1 MMDIVPTA
9 FISFLAVPALFLVS
23 HFGIKLPDAPPPDPA
38 ADEARFN
45 AVNSQLDTG
54 GTVYGYISVDGDLT
68 AVGEFVSGI
77 SRQIQENAPKGG
89 KLPVLVQVDVPK
101 ILDISGLDSVS
112 AIGFS
117 SKRAEVGFRNKAYIH
132 APEGRTGLLRAFGD
146 TPQPF
151 EVVKMAPAWTDIAIS
166 QTLNLKQV
174 YDTVQEAAGVIM
186 GEQGAAMMKAMAQR
200 PAGPFPFTLEQ
211 VLADLDT
218 KVTFILD
225 ADSAMQVGIP
235 GVQGLSIPQM
245 EAAILVDG
253 LGCVADKMITT
264 VEKKL
269 QENEGRPAPVN
280 ILRSQDWVGMRLSVP
295 PGQGR
300 NVAGWLGILS
310 AISDSK
316 PALLHHVP
324 SGNLVVTTGQRFA
337 QSLFSQ
343 KPGLSTDPDFQKAT
357 AGLPTEGTG
366 LSYISPAFFGM
377 VRSTMEGL
385 STNKKVGKKEGMI
398 FKTAMDLIVPQG
410 AQGEASVTTS
420 TGDGI
425 LVVSNSAH
433 SHKARLASPLFTSV
447 LPMMYSQTM
456 KVRQKAMDRQMKL
469 EMEMRERVLREEQE
483 ALESA
488 REEDAREERE

>member
-1 MMDIVPTA
+1 MMDIVPTT
-9 FISFLAVPALFLVS
+9 FISILTIPAFFFLS
-23 HFGIKLPDAPPPDPA
+23 KFGITLPDAPPPDPA

-45 AVNSQLDTG
+45 AVNNQLDTG
-54 GTVYGYISVDGDLT
+54 GTVYGYISVDGDLA

-89 KLPVLVQVDVPK
+89 KLPPLVQVDVPK
-101 ILDISGLDSVS
+101 ILGISGLDSVS

-117 SKRAEVGFRNKAYIH
+117 SKRAELGFRNKAYIH

-146 TPQPF
+146 EPKPF
-151 EVVKMAPAWTDIAIS
+151 EVIKMAPAGTDIAIS
-166 QTLNLKQV
+166 QALNLKQV

-218 KVTFILD
+218 EVTFILD
-225 ADSAMQVGIP
+225 ADPSMNVGIP
-235 GVQGLSIPQM
+235 GAQGLSIPQM

-253 LGCVADKMITT
+253 LGWVADKMVTT

-280 ILRSQDWVGMRLSVP
+280 ILRSQDWVGMRLSAP
-295 PGQGR
+295 PDQ
-300 NVAGWLGILS
+300 AKGWVGTLS
-310 AISDSK
+310 AIGDSK
-316 PALLHHVP
+316 PALLHHIP

-343 KPGLSTDPDFQKAT
+343 KTGLSTDPDFQKAIG
-357 AGLPTEGTG
+357 GLPTEGTG
-366 LSYISPAFFGM
+366 LTYISPAFFGM
-377 VRSTMEGL
+377 VRSTIEGI
-385 STNKKVGKKEGMI
+385 SQNKKVGKME
-398 FKTAMDLIVPQG
+398 AMVFQNAWDLFVPEG

-447 LPMMYSQTM
+447 LPMMYFQTV
-456 KVRQKAMDRQMKL
+456 KVRKKAMDRHMQL
-469 EMEMRERVLREEQE
+469 EREAMERALREEQE
-483 ALESA
+483 AVESAPPEEA
-488 REEDAREERE
+488 REELE